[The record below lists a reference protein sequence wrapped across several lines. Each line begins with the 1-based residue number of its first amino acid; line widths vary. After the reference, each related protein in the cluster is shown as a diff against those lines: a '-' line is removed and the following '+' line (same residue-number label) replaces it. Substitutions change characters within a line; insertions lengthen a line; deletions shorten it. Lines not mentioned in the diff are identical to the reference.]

1 MLVNVKRAFCG
12 LLGLKLDLGGP
23 HLCHMNLNRLAD
35 YVNDGVLQTVVDQVY
50 TPVDAEKAIR
60 HVCSERSIGSTIVTF
75 R

>member
-1 MLVNVKRAFCG
+1 M
-12 LLGLKLDLGGP
+12 GGP
-23 HLCHMNLNRLAD
+23 HLCYMNLNRLAD

-60 HVCSERSIGSTIVTF
+60 HVCSDRSIGSTIVTF

>member
-12 LLGLKLDLGGP
+12 LLGLKVELGGP

>member
-1 MLVNVKRAFCG
+1 MKRAFCG
-12 LLGLKLDLGGP
+12 LFGLTVELGGP

-60 HVCSERSIGSTIVTF
+60 HVCSDRSIGSTIVTF